1 MTNISHVVWSFFSP
15 LPGEKIACI
24 MEHFALA
31 EFYFLIVAFSF
42 FFFFKPVPCVYLK
55 IGKLCLVLL
64 AEVGDTCAD
73 PELLQELILG

>member
-1 MTNISHVVWSFFSP
+1 MFLCCFF
-15 LPGEKIACI
+15 
-24 MEHFALA
+24 
-31 EFYFLIVAFSF
+31 F

-64 AEVGDTCAD
+64 AEVGDIFAD